1 MRKIGKSDKISILFL
16 LVVLLGFIWLC
27 RPLPEAER
35 TMSWI
40 WTEVDFWPDFENE
53 TELIGLERAEC
64 EIKIKECEPFQFS
77 HPDLQTK
84 AFEHADQKFIFSPEA
99 GLLFQG
105 DEVFKLTQ
113 PKGAF
118 DGLYALGGVQKDGD
132 LYYAEAEEKTR
143 LWLPGLW
150 HGEGILVKRFEMT
163 YSRFDLQTRSHTEIT
178 EKEYLE
184 IRDTFQGTE

>member
-1 MRKIGKSDKISILFL
+1 MGKIRKSDKISILFL
-16 LVVLLGFIWLC
+16 LVVLAGFIWLC
-27 RPLPEAER
+27 RPLPEADR
-35 TMSWI
+35 TMSWV

-53 TELIGLERAEC
+53 TELTGMERAEY
-64 EIKIKECEPFQFS
+64 EIKIKKWEPFQFT

-84 AFEHADQKFIFSPEA
+84 AFEYADQKFIFSPEA

-118 DGLYALGGVQKDGD
+118 DGLYALGGLQKERY

-150 HGEGILVKRFEMT
+150 NEEGILVKRFEMT
-163 YSRFDLQTRSHTEIT
+163 YNKFDLQKKTHTEIT

-184 IRDTFQGTE
+184 IKDTF